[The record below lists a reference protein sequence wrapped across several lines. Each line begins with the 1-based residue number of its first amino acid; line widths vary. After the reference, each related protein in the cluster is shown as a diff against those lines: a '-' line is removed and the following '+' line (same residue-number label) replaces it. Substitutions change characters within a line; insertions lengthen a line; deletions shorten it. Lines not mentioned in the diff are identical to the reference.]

1 MELVFLTTVKKLP
14 ETLKLS
20 PEKAREMQERT
31 KERNLI
37 IEELRKRGSSTIE
50 ELSKNV
56 GMEKAKLF
64 KHLVTMRQFGKVVV
78 MGERDAQ
85 LIYGVPE
92 KEETGS

>member
-1 MELVFLTTVKKLP
+1 MS
-14 ETLKLS
+14 ETSKIS

-37 IEELRKRGSSTIE
+37 LQQIKSRGPSTVE
-50 ELSKNV
+50 ELSKSI

-64 KHLVTMRQFGKVVV
+64 KHLVAMRQFGKVVV
-78 MGERDAQ
+78 MGERDEQ

-92 KEETGS
+92 KEEAGS